1 LPTNS
6 QNDIQEGHDHPVY
19 VYRCIVILEW
29 YFSGQIFLVKTVER
43 SFPKRTIDL
52 NPDVPAKYNHP
63 LILFINGFLSVEVF
77 TYSGCSVDFVGSVG
91 SVGSTVDPVSS
102 VMVGGGVAVVQF
114 SHLSSPPI
122 DLKQKGNRDISL
134 IYFNSRFESNHIS

>member
-63 LILFINGFLSVEVF
+63 LIMFINGFLSVAVF
-77 TYSGCSVDFVGSVG
+77 TYSGCSVDFVGSV
-91 SVGSTVDPVSS
+91 SPVSS

>member
-63 LILFINGFLSVEVF
+63 LIMFINGFLSVAVF
-77 TYSGCSVDFVGSVG
+77 TYSGCSVDFVGSV
-91 SVGSTVDPVSS
+91 SPVSS

-114 SHLSSPPI
+114 SHLSSSPM
-122 DLKQKGNRDISL
+122 DLKHKGNRDISL

>member
-6 QNDIQEGHDHPVY
+6 QNDIPEGHDHPVY

-63 LILFINGFLSVEVF
+63 LIMFINGFLSVEVF
-77 TYSGCSVDFVGSVG
+77 TYSGCSVDFVRSV
-91 SVGSTVDPVSS
+91 SPVSS